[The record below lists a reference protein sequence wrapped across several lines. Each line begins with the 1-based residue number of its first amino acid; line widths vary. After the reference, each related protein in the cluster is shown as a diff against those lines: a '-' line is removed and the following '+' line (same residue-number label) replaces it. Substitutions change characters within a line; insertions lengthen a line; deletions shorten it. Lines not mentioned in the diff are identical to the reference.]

1 MHPTIHPAMKPLSIL
16 AGVACLIAACGC
28 KTRDTAVRVTNQNS
42 PGPKVG
48 TAVGTGVGAVAGN
61 VAGAG
66 VGVVE
71 GTTAAVGYVFEPQPT
86 RVVRHWK
93 TETTADG
100 RTIQVPV
107 DYLVD
112 EQGHVIKEIPP
123 GQAFR

>member
-1 MHPTIHPAMKPLSIL
+1 MKSLAIL
-16 AGVACLIAACGC
+16 AGLGVVYALCGC
-28 KTRDTAVRVTNQNS
+28 KSTSSASGRVTNQNS

-48 TAVGTGVGAVAGN
+48 NAVGAGVGAVAGN

-71 GTTAAVGYVFEPQPT
+71 GTAATAGNVFTPQTT

-112 EQGHVIKEIPP
+112 EQGRVIKEIPP

>member
-1 MHPTIHPAMKPLSIL
+1 MKPLVILASL
-16 AGVACLIAACGC
+16 AGVCALCGC
-28 KTRDTAVRVTNQNS
+28 KSTSSASGRVTNQDS

-48 TAVGTGVGAVAGN
+48 RAVGAGVGTVVGN

-71 GTTAAVGYVFEPQPT
+71 GTAVTAGNVFDPQPT
-86 RVVRHWK
+86 RVVRHWETQT
-93 TETTADG
+93 TEDG

-112 EQGHVIKEIPP
+112 EQGQVIKEIPA

>member
-1 MHPTIHPAMKPLSIL
+1 MKTLAYIASF
-16 AGVACLIAACGC
+16 AGVLALCGC
-28 KTRDTAVRVTNQNS
+28 KSSDTAVRVTNQES
-42 PGPKVG
+42 PGPQVGNAVGAGVG
-48 TAVGTGVGAVAGN
+48 TVAGN

-71 GTTAAVGYVFEPQPT
+71 GAAATTRNVFEPQPT

-112 EQGHVIKEIPP
+112 EQGRVIKEIPA
-123 GQAFR
+123 GQSFR

>member
-1 MHPTIHPAMKPLSIL
+1 MKTILLIPGL
-16 AGVACLIAACGC
+16 ALTLGVAGC
-28 KTRDTAVRVTNQNS
+28 KTRDTGVRVTNQNS
-42 PGPKVG
+42 PGPKAG

-71 GTTAAVGYVFEPQPT
+71 GTVDAASYVFEPQPT

-112 EQGHVIKEIPP
+112 EQGRVIKEVPP

>member
-1 MHPTIHPAMKPLSIL
+1 MKTLPWITSL
-16 AGVACLIAACGC
+16 AGLLALWGC
-28 KTRDTAVRVTNQNS
+28 TSRDTAVRVTNQNS
-42 PGPKVG
+42 PGPVVG
-48 TAVGTGVGAVAGN
+48 NVVGAGVGAVVGN

-71 GTTAAVGYVFEPQPT
+71 GTVATTRNVFDPQPT

-112 EQGHVIKEIPP
+112 EQGRVIKEIPP

>member
-1 MHPTIHPAMKPLSIL
+1 MKTIHLTLALL
-16 AGVACLIAACGC
+16 AGAALMGC
-28 KTRDTAVRVTNQNS
+28 KTSDTAVRTTNQES

-61 VAGAG
+61 VAGGG
-66 VGVVE
+66 VAVVE
-71 GTTAAVGYVFEPQPT
+71 GTAAATRNVFEPQPT

-93 TETTADG
+93 TETTVDG
-100 RTIQVPV
+100 REIQVPV

>member
-1 MHPTIHPAMKPLSIL
+1 MKTIPAVTVLAAALLL
-16 AGVACLIAACGC
+16 AGC
-28 KTRDTAVRVTNQNS
+28 KSSDTAVRVTNQNS
-42 PGPKVG
+42 PGPQVG
-48 TAVGTGVGAVAGN
+48 NAVGAGVGAVAGN

-71 GTTAAVGYVFEPQPT
+71 GAAATAGNVFQPQPT

-93 TETTADG
+93 TETTVDG

-107 DYLVD
+107 DYEVD
-112 EQGHVIKEIPP
+112 EQGRVIKEIPA

>member
-1 MHPTIHPAMKPLSIL
+1 MKTLPITMSL
-16 AGVACLIAACGC
+16 AGLLVLCGC
-28 KTRDTAVRVTNQNS
+28 KTREGRVTNQNS
-42 PGPKVG
+42 PGPQAG
-48 TAVGTGVGAVAGN
+48 NAVGVGVGAVAGN

-71 GTTAAVGYVFEPQPT
+71 GTASAVNNVFTPQPT

-93 TETTADG
+93 TETTTDG

-112 EQGHVIKEIPP
+112 EQGHVIKEVPP

>member
-1 MHPTIHPAMKPLSIL
+1 MKTLPIL
-16 AGVACLIAACGC
+16 FSLLGLCCMSGC
-28 KTRDTAVRVTNQNS
+28 KTKDTAVRVTNQNS

-48 TAVGTGVGAVAGN
+48 YAVGTGVGGVAGN

-71 GTTAAVGYVFEPQPT
+71 GSSAAIGNVFDPQPT

-112 EQGHVIKEIPP
+112 EQGRVIKEIPP

>member
-1 MHPTIHPAMKPLSIL
+1 MHATRPLL
-16 AGVACLIAACGC
+16 CAAAAIMWCGC
-28 KTRDTAVRVTNQNS
+28 ATEGRVTNQNA
-42 PGPKVG
+42 PGPVVGSAVGAGVG
-48 TAVGTGVGAVAGN
+48 TVAGN

-71 GTTAAVGYVFEPQPT
+71 GTAATVGNVFDPKPT
-86 RVVRHWK
+86 RIVRHWK

-112 EQGHVIKEIPP
+112 EQGRVIKEVKP
-123 GQAFR
+123 GTAFR

>member
-1 MHPTIHPAMKPLSIL
+1 MKPLPYIASL
-16 AGVACLIAACGC
+16 AGVLALCGC
-28 KTRDTAVRVTNQNS
+28 QSRDTAVRVTNQNS
-42 PGPKVG
+42 PGPVAGNVVGAGVG
-48 TAVGTGVGAVAGN
+48 TVAGN

-71 GTTAAVGYVFEPQPT
+71 GTVATTRNVFDPQPT

-93 TETTADG
+93 METTADG

-112 EQGHVIKEIPP
+112 EEGRVIKEIPP

>member
-1 MHPTIHPAMKPLSIL
+1 MKTLSTFAAA
-16 AGVACLIAACGC
+16 AGLCALCGC
-28 KTRDTAVRVTNQNS
+28 KTSDTSVRVTNQES
-42 PGPKVG
+42 PGPVVG
-48 TAVGTGVGAVAGN
+48 NAVGAGVGAVAGN

-71 GTTAAVGYVFEPQPT
+71 GASATTRNVFEPQPT

-93 TETTADG
+93 TETTVDG

-112 EQGHVIKEIPP
+112 EQGRVIKEIKP
-123 GQAFR
+123 GTAFR

>member
-1 MHPTIHPAMKPLSIL
+1 MKSFATL
-16 AGVACLIAACGC
+16 ASLLLVSSVVGC
-28 KTRDTAVRVTNQNS
+28 KTKDTAVRVTNQNS

-48 TAVGTGVGAVAGN
+48 NAVGAGVGGVAGN

-71 GTTAAVGYVFEPQPT
+71 GSAAAVGNVFDPQPT

-112 EQGHVIKEIPP
+112 EQGRVIKEIPP

>member
-1 MHPTIHPAMKPLSIL
+1 MKSLPTLTALLSVCAL
-16 AGVACLIAACGC
+16 CGC
-28 KTRDTAVRVTNQNS
+28 KTKDTAVRVTNQNS

-48 TAVGTGVGAVAGN
+48 TAVGSGVGAVAGN

-71 GTTAAVGYVFEPQPT
+71 GSAAAVGNVFDPQPT

-112 EQGHVIKEIPP
+112 EQGRVIKEIPP

>member
-1 MHPTIHPAMKPLSIL
+1 MKLLPYIGCL
-16 AGVACLIAACGC
+16 AGALSLAGC
-28 KTRDTAVRVTNQNS
+28 KTSDTSVRVTNQDS
-42 PGPKVG
+42 PGPQVGNAVGAGVG
-48 TAVGTGVGAVAGN
+48 TVAGN

-71 GTTAAVGYVFEPQPT
+71 GTAATTRNVFEPQPT

-93 TETTADG
+93 TETTVDG

-112 EQGHVIKEIPP
+112 EQGRVIKEIPP
-123 GQAFR
+123 GEAFR

>member
-1 MHPTIHPAMKPLSIL
+1 MKTLPILASL
-16 AGVACLIAACGC
+16 AGVLALCGC
-28 KTRDTAVRVTNQNS
+28 KTKDTSVRVTNQES
-42 PGPKVG
+42 PGPQVG

-71 GTTAAVGYVFEPQPT
+71 GTASSVGNVFDPQPT

-93 TETTADG
+93 TETTVDG

-112 EQGHVIKEIPP
+112 EQGRVIKEIPP

>member
-1 MHPTIHPAMKPLSIL
+1 MKSLAIVASL
-16 AGVACLIAACGC
+16 AGALALCGC
-28 KTRDTAVRVTNQNS
+28 KGTSSASGRVTNQNS
-42 PGPKVG
+42 PGPKAG
-48 TAVGTGVGAVAGN
+48 NAVGAGVGAVAGN

-71 GTTAAVGYVFEPQPT
+71 GSAAAVGNVFDPQTT

-93 TETTADG
+93 TETTIDG

-112 EQGHVIKEIPP
+112 EQGRVIKEIPP

>member
-1 MHPTIHPAMKPLSIL
+1 MKSLPLL
-16 AGVACLIAACGC
+16 ATVAALALLGC
-28 KTRDTAVRVTNQNS
+28 KTSDTAVRVTNQDS

-48 TAVGTGVGAVAGN
+48 NAVGAGAGAVVGN

-71 GTTAAVGYVFEPQPT
+71 GASATTRNVFEPQPT

-112 EQGHVIKEIPP
+112 EQGRVIKEIPP

>member
-1 MHPTIHPAMKPLSIL
+1 MKLIL
-16 AGVACLIAACGC
+16 PIASLLIVIAVAGC

-42 PGPKVG
+42 PGPQVGNAVGAGVG
-48 TAVGTGVGAVAGN
+48 TVAGN

-71 GTTAAVGYVFEPQPT
+71 GTAATASNVFDPQPT

-93 TETTADG
+93 TETTVDG

-112 EQGHVIKEIPP
+112 EQGRVIKEIPP

>member
-1 MHPTIHPAMKPLSIL
+1 MKTTLLL
-16 AGVACLIAACGC
+16 AGLTALVCLGGC

-42 PGPKVG
+42 PGPVVG

-61 VAGAG
+61 VAGAA

-71 GTTAAVGYVFEPQPT
+71 GASASASYVFTPQPT

-100 RTIQVPV
+100 RTLQVPV

-112 EQGHVIKEIPP
+112 EQGRVIKEIPP

>member
-1 MHPTIHPAMKPLSIL
+1 MKSLPYIVSL
-16 AGVACLIAACGC
+16 AGVLALCGC
-28 KTRDTAVRVTNQNS
+28 KSSDTAVRTTNQES
-42 PGPKVG
+42 PGPQVG
-48 TAVGTGVGAVAGN
+48 NAVGAGVGGVAGN

-71 GTTAAVGYVFEPQPT
+71 GAAATTRNVFEPQPT

-112 EQGHVIKEIPP
+112 EQGRVIKEIPA

>member
-1 MHPTIHPAMKPLSIL
+1 MRTSFLLASL
-16 AGVACLIAACGC
+16 AGVAALCGC
-28 KTRDTAVRVTNQNS
+28 KTSDTAVRVTNQES
-42 PGPKVG
+42 PGPQVG
-48 TAVGTGVGAVAGN
+48 NVVGAGVGAVAGN

-71 GTTAAVGYVFEPQPT
+71 GTAATTRNVFDPQPT

-93 TETTADG
+93 TETTVDG

-112 EQGHVIKEIPP
+112 EQGRVIKEIPP

>member
-1 MHPTIHPAMKPLSIL
+1 MKSSGTLVFL
-16 AGVACLIAACGC
+16 LLLLTFAGC

-42 PGPKVG
+42 PGPQVGNAVGVGVG
-48 TAVGTGVGAVAGN
+48 TVAGN

-71 GTTAAVGYVFEPQPT
+71 GTAASVSNVFDPQPT

-112 EQGHVIKEIPP
+112 EQGRVIKEIPP

>member
-1 MHPTIHPAMKPLSIL
+1 MRAFSIIACFVGL
-16 AGVACLIAACGC
+16 VALCGC
-28 KTRDTAVRVTNQNS
+28 KTKDTAVRVTNQNS

-48 TAVGTGVGAVAGN
+48 NAVGVGVGAVAGN

-71 GTTAAVGYVFEPQPT
+71 GSAAAVGNVFDPQPT
-86 RVVRHWK
+86 RVVRYWK

-112 EQGHVIKEIPP
+112 EQGRVIKEIPP

>member
-1 MHPTIHPAMKPLSIL
+1 MKTTPALGALAAALLL
-16 AGVACLIAACGC
+16 AGC
-28 KTRDTAVRVTNQNS
+28 KSSDTAVRVTNQNS
-42 PGPKVG
+42 PGPQVGNAVGAGVG
-48 TAVGTGVGAVAGN
+48 TVVGN

-71 GTTAAVGYVFEPQPT
+71 GAGATTANVFQPQPT

-107 DYLVD
+107 DYEVD
-112 EQGHVIKEIPP
+112 EQGRIIKEIPA

>member
-1 MHPTIHPAMKPLSIL
+1 MNTFSWIATL
-16 AGVACLIAACGC
+16 AGALALCGC
-28 KTRDTAVRVTNQNS
+28 QSQDTAVRVTNQNS
-42 PGPKVG
+42 PGPQVG
-48 TAVGTGVGAVAGN
+48 NVVGAGIGAVAGN

-71 GTTAAVGYVFEPQPT
+71 GTVATTRNVFDPQPT

-100 RTIQVPV
+100 RTLQVPV

-112 EQGHVIKEIPP
+112 EQGRVIKEIPP

>member
-1 MHPTIHPAMKPLSIL
+1 MKPVPIF
-16 AGVACLIAACGC
+16 ACLAALVVLCGC
-28 KTRDTAVRVTNQNS
+28 KTKDTAVRVTNQNS

-48 TAVGTGVGAVAGN
+48 NAVGAGVGGVAGN

-71 GTTAAVGYVFEPQPT
+71 GSAAAVGNVFDPQPT

-112 EQGHVIKEIPP
+112 EQGRVIKEIPP